1 MKLLA
6 PRDLLGLARR
16 AVEGWIDDNASSMGA
31 SLAFYNLFSLAPLLL
46 VAIAFA
52 GIFVDRATAQ
62 QLLLT
67 QLTGMVGD
75 NAAAAIAALLEAAG
89 SRNQSRFPAL
99 IGLAVLALGATSVF
113 VQLRNDLDRIW
124 RCEPPKSGGLMRFVA
139 TRARSFA
146 MIVGIG
152 FLLLLSVVASTT
164 LEALGDR
171 WLSSPL
177 IAHAA
182 DFGASFL
189 IVTALFAMIY
199 KLLPST
205 RIAWGDV
212 WVGAAVTSLLFYV
225 GKILIALYIA
235 KASPASSFGA
245 AGTVV
250 VVIVWVYYSAQIFYL
265 GAEFTRQYALRH
277 GSRRHEPDG
286 AAPAHPVAA
295 NEDHH
300 LVKRAED
307 IVKGEDPV
315 LLRKK

>member
-6 PRDLLGLARR
+6 PRDLAGLARR
-16 AVEGWIDDNASSMGA
+16 AIEGWIEDNASSMGA

-46 VAIAFA
+46 VAIAVA

-75 NAAAAIAALLEAAG
+75 NAGAAIASLIEAAG
-89 SRNQSRFPAL
+89 SRNQNRFPAL

-124 RCEPPKSGGLMRFVA
+124 RCEPPKSRGLMRFIG

-164 LEALGDR
+164 LTAIGDR
-171 WLSSPL
+171 WLSAPL
-177 IAHAA
+177 LAHAA
-182 DFGASFL
+182 DFALSFL

-199 KLLPST
+199 KFLPST

-212 WVGAAVTSLLFYV
+212 WVGAAATSLLFYA
-225 GKILIALYIA
+225 GKMLIALYIA

-265 GAEFTRQYALRH
+265 GAEFTRQYALLH
-277 GSRRHEPDG
+277 GSRRGDPEG
-286 AAPAHPVAA
+286 SMPAHPVAA
-295 NEDHH
+295 NEEH
-300 LVKRAED
+300 LVHRAEK
-307 IVKGEDPV
+307 IVRGEDPV

>member
-6 PRDLLGLARR
+6 PRDLLGLAQR
-16 AVEGWIDDNASSMGA
+16 AVRGWIDDNASSMGA

-46 VAIAFA
+46 VAIAVA

-75 NAAAAIAALLEAAG
+75 NAAAAIAALVEAAG
-89 SRNQSRFPAL
+89 SRNQNRFPAI
-99 IGLAVLALGATSVF
+99 IGLVVLALGATSVF
-113 VQLRNDLDRIW
+113 VQLRQDLDRIW
-124 RCEPPKSGGLMRFVA
+124 RCEAPKSRGIMRFIA

-164 LEALGDR
+164 LDALGGR
-171 WLSSPL
+171 WLSTPAL
-177 IAHAA
+177 AHAA
-182 DFGASFL
+182 DFGLSFVV
-189 IVTALFAMIY
+189 VTALFAMIY

-212 WVGAAVTSLLFYV
+212 WVGAAVTSLLFYI
-225 GKILIALYIA
+225 GKVLIALYIA
-235 KASPASSFGA
+235 KAAPASGFGA
-245 AGTVV
+245 EGTVV

-277 GSRRHEPDG
+277 GSRHQESEG
-286 AAPAHPVAA
+286 AAPAQPVAA
-295 NEDHH
+295 NEEH
-300 LVKRAED
+300 LVHRAEK